1 MKTRLFQGQARR
13 SIMPT
18 YSHSQLST
26 YETCPHQYK
35 LAYID
40 KIEVET
46 EGIEAF
52 MGSRVH
58 EALEKLYRD
67 LKVTKLNTLEELLNF
82 YHQSW
87 EKNWN
92 EMVQI
97 IRKDYNAEDYR
108 RLGEKCITDYYKRY
122 YPFDQGK
129 TLGIEEYIYFP
140 LEEEKS
146 YWIRGFIDRLTLVD
160 SSILEIHDYKTSNRL
175 PSEADVKSD
184 RQLALY
190 QMGVGGK
197 WQGVREVRLVW
208 HYLTF
213 DAEIHS
219 SRTPEQL
226 HQLREATL
234 ELIRRIEMDRQFLP
248 KEGPLCAWCDYQ
260 GFCPKRKHLIAVGSL
275 LPNEYLHEEG
285 VVLVNQYVELKERK
299 RILNEE
305 IDTELAK
312 VEAALYAYAQRE
324 EIDAIFGSDHAA
336 KIKIETKEKYPLK
349 GDPSRKALDEL
360 IKKAGKWME
369 VSDLNP
375 WLLARV
381 IGRGGWPPSLT
392 NKVKGFCSSE
402 ESRSIAVSKLKEKE

>member
-1 MKTRLFQGQARR
+1 
-13 SIMPT
+13 MPT

-26 YETCPHQYK
+26 YETCPQQYK

-58 EALEKLYRD
+58 DTLEKLYKD

-82 YHQSW
+82 YHQNW

-92 EMVQI
+92 DRVQI
-97 IRKDYNAEDYR
+97 IRKEYSAEDYR

-122 YPFDQGK
+122 FPFDQGR
-129 TLGIEEYIYFP
+129 TLGLEEYIYFP
-140 LEEEKS
+140 LEEEKG
-146 YWIRGFIDRLTLVD
+146 YWIRGFIDRVTLVD

-175 PSEADVKSD
+175 PSQADVKSD

-197 WQGVREVRLVW
+197 WQGIREVRLVW

-213 DAEIHS
+213 DTEIHS

-234 ELIRRIEMDRQFLP
+234 ELIRRIETDRQFLP

-299 RILNEE
+299 RILDEE
-305 IDTELAK
+305 MDTELAK
-312 VEAALYAYAQRE
+312 IEEALYAYAQKE
-324 EIDAIFGSDHAA
+324 ELEAIFGSDHVA
-336 KIKIETKEKYPLK
+336 KIKIEMKEKYPLK
-349 GDPSRKALDEL
+349 GDPNRKALDEVV
-360 IKKAGKWME
+360 KKAGKWME
-369 VSDLNP
+369 ISDLNP

-381 IGRGGWPPSLT
+381 ISRGGWPPSLV

-402 ESRSIAVSKLKEKE
+402 ESRSITISKLKERE

>member
-1 MKTRLFQGQARR
+1 
-13 SIMPT
+13 MPT

-58 EALEKLYRD
+58 DVLEKLYRD
-67 LKVTKLNTLEELLNF
+67 LKVTKLNSLEELLGF

-92 EMVQI
+92 DMIQI
-97 IRKDYNAEDYR
+97 VRKDYSAEDYC
-108 RLGEKCITDYYKRY
+108 RLGEKCIANYYKRY

-129 TLGIEEYIYFP
+129 TLGLEENIYFP
-140 LEEEKS
+140 LEEEKG
-146 YWIRGFIDRLTLVD
+146 YWIRGIIDRLTLAD

-175 PSEADVKSD
+175 PSHKDVDSD
-184 RQLALY
+184 RQLAFY

-197 WQGVREVRLVW
+197 WQGIREVRLIW

-213 DAEIHS
+213 DTEIHS
-219 SRTPEQL
+219 SRTPDQL
-226 HQLREATL
+226 QQLRQATL
-234 ELIRRIEMDRQFLP
+234 ELIEGIETDRQFLP
-248 KEGPLCAWCDYQ
+248 KEGPLCDWCDYQ
-260 GFCPKRKHLIAVGSL
+260 GFCPKRKHLIVVGNL
-275 LPNEYLHEEG
+275 LTNEYLHEEG

-299 RILNEE
+299 RLLNEE
-305 IDTELAK
+305 IDAELAK
-312 VEAALYAYAQRE
+312 IEKALYTYAQRE
-324 EIDAIFGSDHAA
+324 KLEAIYGSDHVA
-336 KIKIETKEKYPLK
+336 KIKIEKKEKYPLK
-349 GDPSRKALDEL
+349 GDPSRKLLDEL

-375 WLLARV
+375 WMLARV
-381 IGRGGWPPSLT
+381 IGRKGWLPSLV
-392 NKVKGFCSSE
+392 NRVKEFSTVE
-402 ESRSIAVSKLKEKE
+402 ESRSVTVTKLKERE